1 MPNEVMPSCVWQRGA
16 LPNKVL
22 QKALECKAKLCGAL
36 QNLVLQKPLVV
47 QVQVQNAL
55 FEQAKAGNTC
65 CLTGKITRNYQYYT
79 LRLQRFEE

>member
-16 LPNKVL
+16 LQNLVL
-22 QKALECKAKLCGAL
+22 QKALECKAKLCGA
-36 QNLVLQKPLVV
+36 QPLVV

-65 CLTGKITRNYQYYT
+65 CLTEKITRNYQYYT